1 VTESVF
7 AQPGAG
13 ARFDWGVA
21 GAAELSR
28 ACAVLVVV
36 DVLSFSTAVDIA
48 VGRGIRVHPFP
59 WDGQAAEYAD
69 RIGAAVAVGR
79 SETTADRPWSLSPAA
94 LRAAPVVP
102 DLVLPSPNG
111 SAICAAAAST
121 GVPVVAGCLRN
132 ARAVAGWLHA
142 QGYGTPDAAVG
153 IVAAGEIWPVRY
165 APTEGPGALKAQPDG
180 ALRPCVEDLLGA
192 AAVIDGLTL
201 ADVPLSVESAVAL
214 AALAAVPDPPA
225 AVWGCVSGREL
236 AERGYADDVALAV
249 QVDASR
255 TVPVL
260 WAGTGFFQAPGPSAG
275 AYQTGFTPA

>member
-1 VTESVF
+1 MTESVF

-28 ACAVLVVV
+28 TCAVLVVV

-48 VGRGIRVHPFP
+48 VSRGIRVHPFP
-59 WDGQAAEYAD
+59 WDGQAADYAA

-94 LRAAPVVP
+94 LRDAPVVP

-121 GVPVVAGCLRN
+121 GIPVVAGCLRN
-132 ARAVAGWLHA
+132 ARAVAAWLSA

-153 IVAAGEIWPVRY
+153 VLAAGEIW
-165 APTEGPGALKAQPDG
+165 PDG

-201 ADVPLSVESAVAL
+201 ADVPLSVESAVTL

-249 QVDASR
+249 EVDASR

-260 WAGTGFFQAPGPSAG
+260 RAGV
-275 AYQTGFTPA
+275 FTPA